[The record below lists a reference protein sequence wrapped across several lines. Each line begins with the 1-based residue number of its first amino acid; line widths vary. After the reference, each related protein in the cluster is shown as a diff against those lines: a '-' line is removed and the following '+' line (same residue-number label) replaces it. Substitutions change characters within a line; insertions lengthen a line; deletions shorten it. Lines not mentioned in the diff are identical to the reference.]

1 MENMLLDLRDI
12 WIPISLEIDQHHVRF
27 YLPRMENMF
36 KIGDKVVRVE
46 HFRTVSKMYGLGLI

>member
-1 MENMLLDLRDI
+1 MLLDLRDI